1 MEAVKDLIQGHA
13 EPEGAKD
20 KKNVDAMRYPSSIIE
35 WELKHHIVRIE
46 RNGMVYI
53 TCTDFDAFNKQLD
66 EERLEAKRRNLR
78 QKIAEAQDAAYLGE
92 QQTMDLSGKGGV
104 VA

>member
-1 MEAVKDLIQGHA
+1 MEAVKDLIQGNT
-13 EPEGAKD
+13 ETEGGQD
-20 KKNVDAMRYPSSIIE
+20 QKNVDAMRYPSSIIE

-53 TCTDFDAFNKQLD
+53 TCTDFEAFNKQLD

-92 QQTMDLSGKGGV
+92 QQTMDLSAKGGI
-104 VA
+104 AS